1 MLRKTEATG
10 ASVPELG
17 VFLSVYYPQLTA
29 RYERIGE
36 TLVRK
41 IFNGR
46 RHWSAQA
53 RALLGDHVPYDAPV
67 PSDRTLW
74 SIVLEEYLN
83 YMSACLAHYR
93 SAGVPDE
100 AILESYRVWMSEA
113 LRAENLEPLML
124 ELIDIV
130 RLEQAYDPEAR
141 PEPPVLDPIDRLFAD
156 AVVNSAPIRVPDRTD
171 MARLA
176 VMACASHASRRARS
190 RTHAHVID
198 DDDDPEIEAVDAAST
213 RASSTRNPTPPLQT
227 LRFTDETTATERQ
240 RQQAP
245 HQSEERDELLGWE
258 DGAVTTPRY
267 RSIPTLSY
275 SRGDPTNPF
284 RLP

>member
-100 AILESYRVWMSEA
+100 AILESYRGWMSEA

-190 RTHAHVID
+190 RTRAHVI

-227 LRFTDETTATERQ
+227 LWFTDETTATERQ